1 LIGIGS
7 HVLTIRYRRGPGP
20 LRRLDQLHRA
30 AVVHRLLARGPS
42 GTGASGEHHRIAAGD
57 RRGDVLLDRLLQI
70 NHRRLGARSCH
81 LVRVV
86 GIADQGD
93 DSVAALRQDPG
104 ETQGDLAVAAGNGY
118 TLASAYVRGWP
129 ASLQV
134 VWFVLALIQS
144 ERRILVP
151 HQGDIDQDPVE
162 PAIDAHK

>member
-1 LIGIGS
+1 ML
-7 HVLTIRYRRGPGP
+7 LTITYRRVPARCAASISFTAPPSSIVSLRADPLPGP
-20 LRRLDQLHRA
+20 APA
-30 AVVHRLLARGPS
+30 AN
-42 GTGASGEHHRIAAGD
+42 TTASQPVIAA
-57 RRGDVLLDRLLQI
+57 
-70 NHRRLGARSCH
+70 
-81 LVRVV
+81 

-162 PAIDAHK
+162 PAIDAHEQV

>member
-1 LIGIGS
+1 
-7 HVLTIRYRRGPGP
+7 
-20 LRRLDQLHRA
+20 
-30 AVVHRLLARGPS
+30 
-42 GTGASGEHHRIAAGD
+42 
-57 RRGDVLLDRLLQI
+57 
-70 NHRRLGARSCH
+70 
-81 LVRVV
+81 VV

-162 PAIDAHK
+162 PAIDAHKQVEEAARIPPGDQQEEAGEDDDQVEH